1 MARLVMKFGGSS
13 VADGAKLR
21 NVGEL
26 VKSLS
31 EDNEIVVVTSALG
44 GVTDDLLQ
52 CARTSANGGRVE
64 EIATF
69 VDRLSKRHVQALM
82 DAVRDPAIVKELKEI
97 ITQRLSELE
106 KA

>member
-1 MARLVMKFGGSS
+1 MRWDLHRVFKMARLVMKFGGSS

-31 EDNEIVVVTSALG
+31 GENEIVVVTSALG

-52 CARTSANGGRVE
+52 WARTSA
-64 EIATF
+64 
-69 VDRLSKRHVQALM
+69 
-82 DAVRDPAIVKELKEI
+82 
-97 ITQRLSELE
+97 
-106 KA
+106 KAERSRILRPSSTGCAWGTSRP

>member
-1 MARLVMKFGGSS
+1 VRWDVHRVFEMARLVMKFGGSS

-31 EDNEIVVVTSALG
+31 DENDIIVVTSALG

-52 CARTSANGGRVE
+52 CARASASGGNVE
-64 EIATF
+64 DIVTF
-69 VDRLSKRHVQALM
+69 VDRLSKRHYSTALSGGGKGIL
-82 DAVRDPAIVKELKEI
+82 R
-97 ITQRLSELE
+97 S
-106 KA
+106 